1 MAFLST
7 SLATFL
13 SHPIVMVSS
22 HRVTGRAHIPSI
34 LTHGPSLQ
42 VLDQAQLRKPVVVQM
57 LFSNP
62 LDEPVKNC
70 VLMVEGSGLLRGSLK
85 IE

>member
-1 MAFLST
+1 MAFLS
-7 SLATFL
+7 
-13 SHPIVMVSS
+13 HPRQHPSQPIITLSS
-22 HRVTGRAHIPSI
+22 HRGAGRDHIPSI

-42 VLDQAQLRKPVVVQM
+42 VLDQAHVRKPVNVQM

-62 LDEPVKNC
+62 LDQPVNNC
-70 VLMVEGSGLLRGSLK
+70 VLLVEGSGLLHGSLK

>member
-1 MAFLST
+1 MPF
-7 SLATFL
+7 F
-13 SHPIVMVSS
+13 
-22 HRVTGRAHIPSI
+22 
-34 LTHGPSLQ
+34 Q
-42 VLDQAQLRKPVVVQM
+42 VLDQAQVQKPVIVRM

-70 VLMVEGSGLLRGSLK
+70 VLMVEGSGLLRGSLR